1 MKKLFKNEILIEADK
16 NTVKKFLV
24 EVPNFLKWNWAI
36 GNIKEVG
43 ERTYAIHRD
52 VDALNKDEIVEVKQN
67 NSDEIIFQSTTGTL
81 EYQLVF
87 KLSEESGFTRI
98 TEQLYPTNVL
108 KLPLALFAPIVKNA
122 FNQNLHALKSLL
134 ELQVTKM

>member
-1 MKKLFKNEILIEADK
+1 MKRLFENEILIKADK
-16 NTVKKFLV
+16 NIVKKFLV

-43 ERTYAIHRD
+43 ERTYTIHRD
-52 VDALNKDEIVEVKQN
+52 VDALNKDEIIEVKQDN
-67 NSDEIIFQSTTGTL
+67 NEIIFQSTTGKM

-87 KLSEESGFTRI
+87 ELSEESGFTRI
-98 TEQLYPTNVL
+98 TEQLYPTNDL

-122 FNQNLHALKSLL
+122 FNQNLHVLKSLL

>member
-1 MKKLFKNEILIEADK
+1 MKKLFENEILIKADK
-16 NTVKKFLV
+16 NTVKKFLL
-24 EVPNFLKWNWAI
+24 EVPNLLKWNWAI
-36 GNIKEVG
+36 GNIKEISD
-43 ERTYAIHRD
+43 RTYAIHRD
-52 VDALNKDEIVEVKQN
+52 VNALNKDEIVEIKQN

-87 KLSEESGFTRI
+87 QLNEESGFTRI
-98 TEQLYPTNVL
+98 TEQLYPTNDL

-122 FNQNLHALKSLL
+122 FNQNLHALKNLL

>member
-1 MKKLFKNEILIEADK
+1 MKKLFENEILIKADK
-16 NTVKKFLV
+16 DTVKKFLL
-24 EVPNFLKWNWAI
+24 EVPNLLKWNWAI
-36 GNIKEVG
+36 GNIKEIG
-43 ERTYAIHRD
+43 ERTYAIHRN
-52 VDALNKDEIVEVKQN
+52 VNALNKDEIVEIKQN
-67 NSDEIIFQSTTGTL
+67 NGDEIIFQSTTGTL

-87 KLSEESGFTRI
+87 QLNEESGFTRI
-98 TEQLYPTNVL
+98 TEQLYPTNDL